1 MFNLCWSHLCPL
13 IPKVR
18 RQNTSLSKFSKKIN
32 QKGKLQINLDKKKWE
47 SGDVMKTAFRIFVI
61 QRNNRTH
68 YEVTCGPCDYFMVRV
83 RASVSIAIT
92 LVLGQP
98 YLNIR
103 LHLCVYLGGRCLGQ
117 DERGLDTKMDEQ
129 K

>member
-1 MFNLCWSHLCPL
+1 
-13 IPKVR
+13 
-18 RQNTSLSKFSKKIN
+18 
-32 QKGKLQINLDKKKWE
+32 
-47 SGDVMKTAFRIFVI
+47 MKTAFRILVT

-68 YEVTCGPCDYFMVRV
+68 YKVTCGPCDYFMVRV

-117 DERGLDTKMDEQ
+117 DERGRTQRWMNRVAHLHTVSFLLWLYAPPSGLWEKDTVIGKT
-129 K
+129 KNPKRS